1 MFWNNLNLR
10 WKLTLPLIAIM
21 LIVVVVAARQITAVQ
36 QVKADFNYVNNEVS
50 TAFELLLNADRDLYQ
65 AQVAERSLLTDDA
78 TIPRADLVAQHDENL
93 EQAVERMEQVVQMG
107 LTSELTAG
115 ARQFQRDFEAW
126 RALSEDLVTNLDNGS
141 ITFDEAHELSYGRS
155 SELFDTARTALD
167 IMGEEIT
174 TLRQEYAT
182 EVDASATSSVSVFI
196 AGILLASGVA
206 IFMAWFLP
214 RTILTPVRRMNRSLK
229 ELASGGSDL
238 TRRLPESGNDELGQL
253 SQNFNRFLGMLQEL
267 IGEINNVS
275 ETVSEAASTVNGHS
289 RKNSISLND
298 QFSSM
303 EMAATAIEEMGM
315 AVEEVSKNTQD
326 MSNAA
331 DEADQN
337 AKNVRQLFERAMGE
351 VNQVALQAEQ
361 TSGTVRELEEIAK
374 SIESI
379 IDVIS
384 GIAEQT
390 NLLALNAAIE
400 AARAGEQ
407 GRGFAVVA
415 DEVRS
420 LAKKTQESTTEID
433 SMIEKLQ
440 KGVSNAVGAM
450 EKNRQMAKSTAGITD
465 EAGDAMANVTAA
477 ITQISSMSLQIATAI
492 EEQSTAVDNISEHM
506 SKLHTLAGESNER
519 AQQVSQIGEVID
531 EQADDLHKRLKQFGV

>member
-1 MFWNNLNLR
+1 MSWNNLNLR
-10 WKLTLPLIAIM
+10 WKLTLPLAAIM
-21 LIVVVVAARQITAVQ
+21 LIVIVVAAQEIRAVQ
-36 QVKADFNYVNNEVS
+36 NVKKDFNYINDKVA
-50 TAFELLLNADRDLYQ
+50 TAFELIMNADRDLYQ
-65 AQVAERSLLTDDA
+65 AQVAERSLLTSA
-78 TIPRADLVAQHDENL
+78 TNIPRQELLAQHEENL
-93 EQAVERMEQVVQMG
+93 EQTAERMEQVVEMA
-107 LTSELTAG
+107 LTPELTAA
-115 ARQFQRDFEAW
+115 ARQFVRDFQDW
-126 RALSEDLVTNLDNGS
+126 RSLTEDLVADLNNGR
-141 ITFDEAHELSYGRS
+141 IAIEQARNLSYGRS
-155 SELFDTARTALD
+155 FELFNEARTGLD
-167 IMGEEIT
+167 GMSEELT
-174 TLRQEYAT
+174 TLRQLYAND
-182 EVDASATSSVSVFI
+182 VDALVAEGISVFI
-196 AGILLASGVA
+196 IGILLAGGVA
-206 IFMAWFLP
+206 LFMAWFLP
-214 RTILTPVRRMNRSLK
+214 RTVLRPVTLMSSSLN
-229 ELASGGSDL
+229 ELASGGSNL
-238 TRRLPESGNDELGQL
+238 TRRLPDAGSDELGQL
-253 SQNFNRFLGMLQEL
+253 SHNFNRFLDMLQTL

-275 ETVSEAASTVNGHS
+275 ETVSEAASTVSGHS
-289 RKNSISLND
+289 RKNSAALNE

-351 VNQVALQAEQ
+351 VNQVARQAEQ
-361 TSGTVRELEEIAK
+361 TSGTVRELEEVAK

-379 IDVIS
+379 VDVIS

-400 AARAGEQ
+400 AARAGDQ

-420 LAKKTQESTTEID
+420 LAQKTQESTTEID

-450 EKNRQMAKSTAGITD
+450 DKNRQMAKSTAGITD

-492 EEQSTAVDNISEHM
+492 EEQSTAVANISEHM

-531 EQADDLHKRLKQFGV
+531 EQAEDLHKRLKQFGV